1 MEKIE
6 FFVMETVMFRT
17 LLLVTI
23 LVGMGC
29 KTEVTAPG
37 VKVKVDGDGAKVTA
51 PGVKIEAGPG
61 GAKVDIEKK

>member
-1 MEKIE
+1 
-6 FFVMETVMFRT
+6 MFRA
-17 LLLVTI
+17 LLLLAM

-51 PGVKIEAGPG
+51 PGVKVEAGPG
-61 GAKVDIEKK
+61 GTKVDVEKK